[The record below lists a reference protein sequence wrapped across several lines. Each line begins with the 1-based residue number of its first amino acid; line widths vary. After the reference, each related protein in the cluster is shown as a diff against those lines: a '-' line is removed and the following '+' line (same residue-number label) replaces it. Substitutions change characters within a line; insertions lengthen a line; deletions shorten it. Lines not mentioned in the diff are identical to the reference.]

1 MYTQYYN
8 TIYPTPANHGYQQY
22 PAPYAH
28 GGYPYGGYEQATGQ
42 QYPAPVNYDYASHP
56 LAHDPHSAGASAAYR
71 LPSEPSLPTHRP
83 PSEPPLANHY
93 EGDRAAET
101 LAPTES
107 LPAKQT
113 LRRAIE
119 SGYRIFTSLS
129 PQAQYELQ
137 RRGRKGLS
145 FRKLAAARQMPV
157 STLWRTLAIYLLFR
171 RYPEIAEYRHLGV
184 GHVSVVLSVHPEH
197 QLYFLRNAEVRG
209 WSRRQLDQEVK
220 LYHTQQDYAR
230 HGTFT
235 QQ

>member
-8 TIYPTPANHGYQQY
+8 TIYPTPANQGYHHY
-22 PAPYAH
+22 PSPPAH
-28 GGYPYGGYEQATGQ
+28 GAYPYGGYEQTAVPSH
-42 QYPAPVNYDYASHP
+42 PAPAHYDYPSHP
-56 LAHDPHSAGASAAYR
+56 PAPEAPSTAAVAVHR
-71 LPSEPSLPTHRP
+71 HPSELPPATPHEGER
-83 PSEPPLANHY
+83 SGELTPLENY
-93 EGDRAAET
+93 
-101 LAPTES
+101 
-107 LPAKQT
+107 PAKQT

-119 SGYRIFTSLS
+119 SGYRIFASLS

-171 RYPEIAEYRHLGV
+171 RYPEIAEYRYLGV
-184 GHVSVVLSVHPEH
+184 GHVSVVLSVQPEH
-197 QLYFLRNAEVRG
+197 QLYFLRNAEVRA

-230 HGTFT
+230 HGSYA

>member
-8 TIYPTPANHGYQQY
+8 SIYPPPTTQSYPPHTAQY
-22 PAPYAH
+22 AY
-28 GGYPYGGYEQATGQ
+28 GGYPYAAHEQAGGLPQ
-42 QYPAPVNYDYASHP
+42 PAPVRYDYGTYAPANDTHRSHV
-56 LAHDPHSAGASAAYR
+56 SAGQAGEAAATQQLPTQPPPAATYYENQRQACAPSAAY
-71 LPSEPSLPTHRP
+71 P
-83 PSEPPLANHY
+83 P
-93 EGDRAAET
+93 
-101 LAPTES
+101 
-107 LPAKQT
+107 KQT

-119 SGYRIFTSLS
+119 AGYQIFASLP

-184 GHVSVVLSVHPEH
+184 GHVSVVLSVQPEH

-209 WSRRQLDQEVK
+209 WSRRYLDQAVK
-220 LYHTQQDYAR
+220 QYHAQQGYAR
-230 HGTFT
+230 QTNYVH
-235 QQ
+235 Q